1 MLPVRSPD
9 RYLPLSSPLA
19 DQQRRATASCDDD
32 DVTLADDACGADDD
46 MFMDSHPAPIAVCSQ
61 SGSVLQ

>member
-32 DVTLADDACGADDD
+32 DVMTALADDACGADDD
-46 MFMDSHPAPIAVCSQ
+46 MFMDSHPAPIAVC
-61 SGSVLQ
+61 